1 VFRIKAKEIKRNQDL
16 PCEVGKYIS
25 DSTGNGRVENDNPT
39 AEITPVLLHR
49 MSSHSSDAA
58 FRVAPGG
65 AT

>member
-1 VFRIKAKEIKRNQDL
+1 VSRIAAKEIERNRDH

-25 DSTGNGRVENDNPT
+25 DSTGNGWVEKDNPT
-39 AEITPVLLHR
+39 AEITSVLPHR

>member
-1 VFRIKAKEIKRNQDL
+1 VFRITAKEIKRNRDQ
-16 PCEVGKYIS
+16 PCEVGKFIS
-25 DSTGNGRVENDNPT
+25 DSTGSGRVENDNPT
-39 AEITPVLLHR
+39 VEIASVLSHR